1 MDGQKGYLSVNT
13 QLRILSIEDD
23 PEMRG
28 LIQLI
33 FERQGHRVIG
43 AKRGDFGLEFLRS
56 LKPDVLLLDLMLPDI
71 DGWDIYRQ
79 MKEDEELAKIP
90 VIIVSAR
97 SEAQDAA
104 AGYRVVDNDR
114 FVEKPFEVKNLIDA
128 VNQVTSQLPVG

>member
-1 MDGQKGYLSVNT
+1 MNT

-56 LKPDVLLLDLMLPDI
+56 MKPDVLLLDLMLPDV
-71 DGWDIYRQ
+71 DGWEIYRQ
-79 MKEDEELAKIP
+79 IKKDPELSKLAI
-90 VIIVSAR
+90 IIVSAR
-97 SEAQDAA
+97 SQTLDAA
-104 AGYRVVDNDR
+104 NGNEVMGDDR
-114 FVEKPFEVKNLIDA
+114 FIEKPFSVQSLIDA
-128 VNQVTSQLPVG
+128 VNEVTAQLPVN

>member
-1 MDGQKGYLSVNT
+1 VNT

-56 LKPDVLLLDLMLPDI
+56 MKPDVLLLDLMLPDV
-71 DGWDIYRQ
+71 DGWEVYQQIKKDP
-79 MKEDEELAKIP
+79 ELSNLA

-104 AGYRVVDNDR
+104 AGNQVIGKDR
-114 FVEKPFEVKNLIDA
+114 YVEKPFSVQELIDA
-128 VNQVTSQLPVG
+128 VNEVTTQLPVS

>member
-1 MDGQKGYLSVNT
+1 VNT

-43 AKRGDFGLEFLRS
+43 AKRGDFGLEFLHS
-56 LKPDVLLLDLMLPDI
+56 LKPDVLLLDLMLPDV
-71 DGWDIYRQ
+71 DGWDVYRQ

-104 AGYRVVDNDR
+104 AGYQVIGNDR
-114 FVEKPFEVKNLIDA
+114 FVEKPFEVKNLIEV
-128 VNQVTSQLPVG
+128 VNEVTEQLPVGQ

>member
-1 MDGQKGYLSVNT
+1 VNT

-56 LKPDVLLLDLMLPDI
+56 MKPDVLLLDLMLPDV
-71 DGWDIYRQ
+71 DGWEVYQKIKKDP
-79 MKEDEELAKIP
+79 ELSSLA

-104 AGYRVVDNDR
+104 AGNQVIGKDR
-114 FVEKPFEVKNLIDA
+114 FIEKPFSVQELIDA
-128 VNQVTSQLPVG
+128 VHEATAQLPVR

>member
-1 MDGQKGYLSVNT
+1 
-13 QLRILSIEDD
+13 
-23 PEMRG
+23 MRG

-43 AKRGDFGLEFLRS
+43 AKRGDFGLEFLHS

-71 DGWDIYRQ
+71 DGWDIYQQ
-79 MKEDEELAKIP
+79 MKADDELSKIP

-104 AGYRVVDNDR
+104 AGFRVVGKDR
-114 FVEKPFEVKNLIDA
+114 FVEKPFEVQNLIN
-128 VNQVTSQLPVG
+128 VVKEVTEQLLVG

>member
-1 MDGQKGYLSVNT
+1 MNT
-13 QLRILSIEDD
+13 QLRILTIEDD

-43 AKRGDFGLEFLRS
+43 AKRGDFGLEFLHS

-71 DGWDIYRQ
+71 DGWDIYKQ
-79 MKEDEELAKIP
+79 MKEDETLVKIP

-104 AGYRVVDNDR
+104 AGYRVVGIDR
-114 FVEKPFEVKNLIDA
+114 FVEKPFEVKNLIDV
-128 VNQVTSQLPVG
+128 VNEVSSQIPVS

>member
-1 MDGQKGYLSVNT
+1 MSN

-56 LKPDVLLLDLMLPDI
+56 LKPDVLLLDLMLPDV
-71 DGWDIYRQ
+71 DGWEVYRQ
-79 MKEDEELAKIP
+79 IKADPELSKIG

-97 SEAQDAA
+97 SQAQDAA
-104 AGYRVVDNDR
+104 AGNRVTGNDR
-114 FVEKPFEVKNLIDA
+114 FIEKPFSVQGLIDA
-128 VNQVTSQLPVG
+128 VNEVTEQLLVS

>member
-1 MDGQKGYLSVNT
+1 MNT

-43 AKRGDFGLEFLRS
+43 AKRGDFGVEFLHS

-71 DGWDIYRQ
+71 DGWEIYRQ
-79 MKEDEELAKIP
+79 MKEDEELSKIP

-97 SEAQDAA
+97 NEAQDAA
-104 AGYRVVDNDR
+104 DGHQVIGADR
-114 FVEKPFEVKNLIDA
+114 FIEKPFEVKSLIEA
-128 VNQVTSQLPVG
+128 VNEVSEQLPVS

>member
-1 MDGQKGYLSVNT
+1 MNT
-13 QLRILSIEDD
+13 PLRILSIEDD

-43 AKRGDFGLEFLRS
+43 AKRGDFGIEFLHS

-79 MKEDEELAKIP
+79 MKEDEELSKIP

-104 AGYRVVDNDR
+104 SGHHVMGNDR
-114 FVEKPFEVKNLIDA
+114 FVEKPFEVKNPKLLDKLA
-128 VNQVTSQLPVG
+128 

>member
-1 MDGQKGYLSVNT
+1 MNT

-43 AKRGDFGLEFLRS
+43 AKRGDFGVEFLQS

-79 MKEDEELAKIP
+79 MKEDEELSKIP

-104 AGYRVVDNDR
+104 AGHRVIGNDR
-114 FVEKPFEVKNLIDA
+114 FVEKPFEVRNLINI
-128 VNQVTSQLPVG
+128 VNQVSEQLPVG